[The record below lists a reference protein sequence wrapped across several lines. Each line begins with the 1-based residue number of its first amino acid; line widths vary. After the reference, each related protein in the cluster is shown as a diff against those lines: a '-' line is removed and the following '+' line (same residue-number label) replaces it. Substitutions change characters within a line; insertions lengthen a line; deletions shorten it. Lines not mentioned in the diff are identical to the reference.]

1 MSEKKTIR
9 AGAVCLLVSLLAAL
23 FFTACVSKAVNA
35 ADKIELGQKYLT
47 ELNYTE
53 AVASFTEAIKLDP
66 DNIQAYMGRAEAYVA
81 LGEYDKAL
89 ADYRFISGTTE
100 DMPYTR
106 ALSYIGQAEVH
117 EKMEQ
122 PARAVSDYGL
132 AKALLKASDAGK
144 AENVSEEDVSAKLVQ
159 VLYVHAALCETLKNY
174 NTALED
180 YNDLLELGENTA
192 AKRDEVLSQ
201 LGETAEDEN
210 GLTDTEEPAAES
222 TAEEPAEEPTE
233 ESAPEQETASESESQ
248 SAKEETKKEEPA
260 SSSEQ
265 AAETEEAASSQE
277 EEQTEE
283 QKTQTYTAERME
295 PWSNEFQSGTTTV
308 IDKVTYQIGGNTI
321 VLHHTENMIW
331 TNNANYADPG
341 QHTRKTNATNTYTLS
356 QPLQG
361 IERQGQ
367 WGVIWDV
374 PAGTVVSLSS
384 IETDVWDGET
394 DGPWNLDDL
403 DGWLKTS
410 RVLTPDEVYE
420 WGYGTDYGCTEGWG
434 DTLTVEKGKL
444 YELIGVNAGGY
455 FPTDGGFVFRG
466 V

>member
-53 AVASFTEAIKLDP
+53 AIASFTEAIKLDP
-66 DNIQAYMGRAEAYVA
+66 NNIQAYMGRAEAYVA

-159 VLYVHAALCETLKNY
+159 VLYVHAALCETLTNY
-174 NTALED
+174 NAALED

-201 LGETAEDEN
+201 LGEMAEDEN

-233 ESAPEQETASESESQ
+233 ESAPGQEAASESESQ
-248 SAKEETKKEEPA
+248 SAKEETKQEEPA

-265 AAETEEAASSQE
+265 AADTEEAAASQE
-277 EEQTEE
+277 KASTQPEEE
-283 QKTQTYTAERME
+283 KTNWVTYTETKTSFMGSNCILHVKYGIGEKNITVQETEDAEDDRVE
-295 PWSNEFQSGTTTV
+295 S
-308 IDKVTYQIGGNTI
+308 KTI
-321 VLHHTENMIW
+321 YH
-331 TNNANYADPG
+331 
-341 QHTRKTNATNTYTLS
+341 LS
-356 QPLQG
+356 VPLQSAK
-361 IERQGQ
+361 R
-367 WGVIWDV
+367 
-374 PAGTVVSLSS
+374 
-384 IETDVWDGET
+384 
-394 DGPWNLDDL
+394 
-403 DGWLKTS
+403 
-410 RVLTPDEVYE
+410 
-420 WGYGTDYGCTEGWG
+420 
-434 DTLTVEKGKL
+434 VEKGYDGHVFFYVPEGTTITMSYSYQDGK
-444 YELIGVNAGGY
+444 YSNRADPCTFNWIETNRVMSDSEVENANVACAESVTIQKGTMYQMVNGTVDGWISDIGGV
-455 FPTDGGFVFRG
+455 VFCAK
-466 V
+466 

>member
-23 FFTACVSKAVNA
+23 FFTACSSKATNA

-66 DNIQAYMGRAEAYVA
+66 DNIQAYMGRAEAYMA

-89 ADYRFISGTTE
+89 ADYRFISGMTE

-210 GLTDTEEPAAES
+210 GLTDAEEPAAES

-233 ESAPEQETASESESQ
+233 ESAPGQEAASESESQ
-248 SAKEETKKEEPA
+248 SAKEETKQEEPA

-265 AAETEEAASSQE
+265 AADTEEAAASQE
-277 EEQTEE
+277 KASTQPEEE
-283 QKTQTYTAERME
+283 KTNWVTYTETKTSFMGSNCILHVKYGIGEKNITVQETEDAEDDRVE
-295 PWSNEFQSGTTTV
+295 S
-308 IDKVTYQIGGNTI
+308 KTI
-321 VLHHTENMIW
+321 YH
-331 TNNANYADPG
+331 
-341 QHTRKTNATNTYTLS
+341 LS
-356 QPLQG
+356 VPLQSAK
-361 IERQGQ
+361 R
-367 WGVIWDV
+367 
-374 PAGTVVSLSS
+374 
-384 IETDVWDGET
+384 
-394 DGPWNLDDL
+394 
-403 DGWLKTS
+403 
-410 RVLTPDEVYE
+410 
-420 WGYGTDYGCTEGWG
+420 
-434 DTLTVEKGKL
+434 VEKGYDGHVIFYVPEGTTITMSYSYQDGK
-444 YELIGVNAGGY
+444 YSNRADPCTFNWIETNRVMSDSEVENANVACAESVTIQKGTMYQMVNGTVDGWISDIGGV
-455 FPTDGGFVFRG
+455 VFCAK
-466 V
+466 

>member
-1 MSEKKTIR
+1 MKKLEKMKR
-9 AGAVCLLVSLLAAL
+9 SLFCLLLVLAAL
-23 FFTACVSKAVNA
+23 AVLTACGSKAATA

-66 DNIQAYMGRAEAYVA
+66 DNIQAYMGRAEAYMA

-89 ADYRFISGTTE
+89 ADYRFISGMTE

-106 ALSYIGQAEVH
+106 ALSYIGQAEVY

-132 AKALLKASDAGK
+132 AKALLNASDAGK
-144 AENVSEEDVSAKLVQ
+144 SENVSEEDVSAKLVQ

-210 GLTDTEEPAAES
+210 GLTDTEEPAAER

-233 ESAPEQETASESESQ
+233 EPAQEQEAASESESQ
-248 SAKEETKKEEPA
+248 SAKEETKQEEPA

-265 AAETEEAASSQE
+265 PKEEAASSTDASSQE
-277 EEQTEE
+277 EEAEPEGEWQNYIKQSEYFSAETVNVRYRIGGKDIIAREYDE
-283 QKTQTYTAERME
+283 DSEGVKTYRLSMPLRDAER
-295 PWSNEFQSGTTTV
+295 V
-308 IDKVTYQIGGNTI
+308 VKGGYDHI
-321 VLHHTENMIW
+321 VF
-331 TNNANYADPG
+331 Y
-341 QHTRKTNATNTYTLS
+341 
-356 QPLQG
+356 
-361 IERQGQ
+361 
-367 WGVIWDV
+367 V
-374 PAGTVVSLSS
+374 PEGTVVTVSYSYKQQGESGQFDITGTERFCWVETNQILSESEMRKLNNADVKMEKS
-384 IETDVWDGET
+384 ITVQ
-394 DGPWNLDDL
+394 
-403 DGWLKTS
+403 S
-410 RVLTPDEVYE
+410 I
-420 WGYGTDYGCTEGWG
+420 CQMAQWG
-434 DTLTVEKGKL
+434 DNWDNVW
-444 YELIGVNAGGY
+444 VSSD
-455 FPTDGGFVFRG
+455 DGIIFCAQ
-466 V
+466 

>member
-53 AVASFTEAIKLDP
+53 AIASFTEAIKLDP
-66 DNIQAYMGRAEAYVA
+66 NNIQAYMGRAEAYVA

-201 LGETAEDEN
+201 LGETAEDKN

-222 TAEEPAEEPTE
+222 TAEEPAEGPTE
-233 ESAPEQETASESESQ
+233 ESAPGQEAASESESQ
-248 SAKEETKKEEPA
+248 PASEETKSEEPA

-265 AAETEEAASSQE
+265 AADTEEAAASQE
-277 EEQTEE
+277 KASTQPEEE
-283 QKTQTYTAERME
+283 KTNWVTYTETKTSFIGSNCILHVKYGIGEKNITVQETEDAEDDRVE
-295 PWSNEFQSGTTTV
+295 S
-308 IDKVTYQIGGNTI
+308 KTI
-321 VLHHTENMIW
+321 YH
-331 TNNANYADPG
+331 
-341 QHTRKTNATNTYTLS
+341 LS
-356 QPLQG
+356 VPLQSAK
-361 IERQGQ
+361 R
-367 WGVIWDV
+367 
-374 PAGTVVSLSS
+374 
-384 IETDVWDGET
+384 
-394 DGPWNLDDL
+394 
-403 DGWLKTS
+403 
-410 RVLTPDEVYE
+410 
-420 WGYGTDYGCTEGWG
+420 
-434 DTLTVEKGKL
+434 VEKGYDGHVIFYVPEGTTITMSYSYQDGK
-444 YELIGVNAGGY
+444 YSNRADPCTFNWIETNRVMSDSEVENANVACAESVTIQKGTMYQMVNGTVDGWISDIGGV
-455 FPTDGGFVFRG
+455 VFCAE
-466 V
+466 

>member
-1 MSEKKTIR
+1 MIARRRKLWSQLI
-9 AGAVCLLVSLLAAL
+9 AVIVLVAVLLTS
-23 FFTACVSKAVNA
+23 CGSKAA
-35 ADKIELGQKYLT
+35 TATDKIELGQKYLT

-53 AVASFTEAIKLDP
+53 AIASFTEAIKLDP
-66 DNIQAYMGRAEAYVA
+66 NNIQAYMGRAEAYVA

-159 VLYVHAALCETLKNY
+159 VLYVHAALCETLTNY
-174 NTALED
+174 NAALED

-210 GLTDTEEPAAES
+210 GLTDAEEPAAES

-233 ESAPEQETASESESQ
+233 ESAPGQGAASESESQ
-248 SAKEETKKEEPA
+248 SAKEETKQEEPA

-265 AAETEEAASSQE
+265 AADTEEAAASQE
-277 EEQTEE
+277 KASTQPEEE
-283 QKTQTYTAERME
+283 KTNWVTYTETKTSFMGSNCILHVKYGIGEKNITVQETEDAEDDRVE
-295 PWSNEFQSGTTTV
+295 S
-308 IDKVTYQIGGNTI
+308 KTI
-321 VLHHTENMIW
+321 YH
-331 TNNANYADPG
+331 
-341 QHTRKTNATNTYTLS
+341 LS
-356 QPLQG
+356 VPLQSAK
-361 IERQGQ
+361 R
-367 WGVIWDV
+367 
-374 PAGTVVSLSS
+374 
-384 IETDVWDGET
+384 
-394 DGPWNLDDL
+394 
-403 DGWLKTS
+403 
-410 RVLTPDEVYE
+410 
-420 WGYGTDYGCTEGWG
+420 
-434 DTLTVEKGKL
+434 VEKGYDGHVIFYVPEGTTITMSYSYQDGK
-444 YELIGVNAGGY
+444 YSNRADPCTFNWIETNRVMSDSEVENANVACAESVTIQKGTMYQMVNGTVDGWISDIGGV
-455 FPTDGGFVFRG
+455 VFCAK
-466 V
+466 

>member
-66 DNIQAYMGRAEAYVA
+66 DNIQAYMGRAEAYMA

-210 GLTDTEEPAAES
+210 GLTDAEEPAAES

-233 ESAPEQETASESESQ
+233 ESAPGQEAASESESQ
-248 SAKEETKKEEPA
+248 SAKEETKQEEPA

-265 AAETEEAASSQE
+265 AADTEEAAASQE
-277 EEQTEE
+277 KASTQPEEE
-283 QKTQTYTAERME
+283 KTNWVTYTETKTSFMGSNCILHVKYGIGEKNITVQETEDAEDDRVE
-295 PWSNEFQSGTTTV
+295 S
-308 IDKVTYQIGGNTI
+308 KTI
-321 VLHHTENMIW
+321 YH
-331 TNNANYADPG
+331 
-341 QHTRKTNATNTYTLS
+341 LS
-356 QPLQG
+356 VPLQSAK
-361 IERQGQ
+361 R
-367 WGVIWDV
+367 
-374 PAGTVVSLSS
+374 
-384 IETDVWDGET
+384 
-394 DGPWNLDDL
+394 
-403 DGWLKTS
+403 
-410 RVLTPDEVYE
+410 
-420 WGYGTDYGCTEGWG
+420 
-434 DTLTVEKGKL
+434 VEKGYDGHVIFYVPEGTTITMSYSYQDGK
-444 YELIGVNAGGY
+444 YSNRADPCTFNWIETNRVMSDSEVENANVACAESVTIQKGTMYQMVNGTVDGWISDIGGV
-455 FPTDGGFVFRG
+455 VFCAK
-466 V
+466 

>member
-100 DMPYTR
+100 NMPYTR

-192 AKRDEVLSQ
+192 AKRDEVISQ
-201 LGETAEDEN
+201 LGEMAEDEN

-233 ESAPEQETASESESQ
+233 ESAPGQEAASESESQ
-248 SAKEETKKEEPA
+248 SAKEETKQEEPA

-265 AAETEEAASSQE
+265 AADTEEAAASQE
-277 EEQTEE
+277 KASTQPEEE
-283 QKTQTYTAERME
+283 KTNWVTYTETKTSFMGSNCILHVKYGIGEKNITVQETEDAEDDRVE
-295 PWSNEFQSGTTTV
+295 S
-308 IDKVTYQIGGNTI
+308 KTI
-321 VLHHTENMIW
+321 YH
-331 TNNANYADPG
+331 
-341 QHTRKTNATNTYTLS
+341 LS
-356 QPLQG
+356 VPLQSAK
-361 IERQGQ
+361 R
-367 WGVIWDV
+367 
-374 PAGTVVSLSS
+374 
-384 IETDVWDGET
+384 
-394 DGPWNLDDL
+394 
-403 DGWLKTS
+403 
-410 RVLTPDEVYE
+410 
-420 WGYGTDYGCTEGWG
+420 
-434 DTLTVEKGKL
+434 VEKGYDGHVIFYVPEGTTITMSYSYQDGK
-444 YELIGVNAGGY
+444 YSNRADPCTFNWIETNRVMSDSEVENANVACAESVTIQKGTMYQMVNGTVDGWISDIGGV
-455 FPTDGGFVFRG
+455 VFCAK
-466 V
+466 

>member
-1 MSEKKTIR
+1 MSTEKRKNLLLF
-9 AGAVCLLVSLLAAL
+9 AAVTLLAILL
-23 FFTACVSKAVNA
+23 FAACGSKAATA
-35 ADKIELGQKYLT
+35 ADKIELGQKYLI

-53 AVASFTEAIKLDP
+53 AIASFTEAIKLDP
-66 DNIQAYMGRAEAYVA
+66 NNIQAYMGRAEAYVA

-159 VLYVHAALCETLKNY
+159 VLYVHVALCETLTNY
-174 NTALED
+174 NAALED

-210 GLTDTEEPAAES
+210 GLTDAEEPAAES

-233 ESAPEQETASESESQ
+233 ESAPGQEAASESESQ
-248 SAKEETKKEEPA
+248 SAKEETKQEEPA

-265 AAETEEAASSQE
+265 AADTEEAAASQE
-277 EEQTEE
+277 KASTQPEEE
-283 QKTQTYTAERME
+283 KTNWVTYTETKTSFMGSNCILHVKYGIGEKNITVQETEDAEDDRVE
-295 PWSNEFQSGTTTV
+295 S
-308 IDKVTYQIGGNTI
+308 KTI
-321 VLHHTENMIW
+321 YH
-331 TNNANYADPG
+331 
-341 QHTRKTNATNTYTLS
+341 LS
-356 QPLQG
+356 VPLQSAK
-361 IERQGQ
+361 R
-367 WGVIWDV
+367 
-374 PAGTVVSLSS
+374 
-384 IETDVWDGET
+384 
-394 DGPWNLDDL
+394 
-403 DGWLKTS
+403 
-410 RVLTPDEVYE
+410 
-420 WGYGTDYGCTEGWG
+420 
-434 DTLTVEKGKL
+434 VEKGYDGHVIFYVPEGTTITMSYSYQDGK
-444 YELIGVNAGGY
+444 YSNRADPCTFNWIETNRVMSDSEVENANVACAESVTIQKGTMYQMVNGTVDGWISDIGGV
-455 FPTDGGFVFRG
+455 VFCAK
-466 V
+466 

>member
-66 DNIQAYMGRAEAYVA
+66 DNIQAYMGRAEAYMA

-100 DMPYTR
+100 DMPYTQ

-159 VLYVHAALCETLKNY
+159 VLYVHAALCETLTNY
-174 NTALED
+174 NAALED

-210 GLTDTEEPAAES
+210 GLTDAEEPAAES

-233 ESAPEQETASESESQ
+233 ESAPGQEAASESESQ
-248 SAKEETKKEEPA
+248 SAKEETKQEEPA

-265 AAETEEAASSQE
+265 AADTEEAAASQE
-277 EEQTEE
+277 KASTQPEEE
-283 QKTQTYTAERME
+283 KTNWVTYTETKTSFMGSNCILHVKYGIGEKNITVQETEDAEDDRVE
-295 PWSNEFQSGTTTV
+295 S
-308 IDKVTYQIGGNTI
+308 KTI
-321 VLHHTENMIW
+321 YH
-331 TNNANYADPG
+331 
-341 QHTRKTNATNTYTLS
+341 LS
-356 QPLQG
+356 VPLQSAK
-361 IERQGQ
+361 R
-367 WGVIWDV
+367 
-374 PAGTVVSLSS
+374 
-384 IETDVWDGET
+384 
-394 DGPWNLDDL
+394 
-403 DGWLKTS
+403 
-410 RVLTPDEVYE
+410 
-420 WGYGTDYGCTEGWG
+420 
-434 DTLTVEKGKL
+434 VEKGYDGHVIFYVPEGTTITMSYSYQDGK
-444 YELIGVNAGGY
+444 YSNRADPCTFNWIETNRVMSDSEVENANVACAESVTIQKGTMYQMVNGTVDGWISDIGGV
-455 FPTDGGFVFRG
+455 VFCAK
-466 V
+466 

>member
-1 MSEKKTIR
+1 MIARRRKLWSQLI
-9 AGAVCLLVSLLAAL
+9 AVIVLVAVLLTS
-23 FFTACVSKAVNA
+23 CGSKAA
-35 ADKIELGQKYLT
+35 TATDKIELGQKYLT

-53 AVASFTEAIKLDP
+53 AIASFTEAIKLDP
-66 DNIQAYMGRAEAYVA
+66 NNIQAYMGRAEAYVA

-100 DMPYTR
+100 NMPYTR

-159 VLYVHAALCETLKNY
+159 VLYVHAALCETLTNY

-201 LGETAEDEN
+201 LGEMAEDEN

-233 ESAPEQETASESESQ
+233 ESAPGQEAASESESQ
-248 SAKEETKKEEPA
+248 SAKEETKQEEPA

-265 AAETEEAASSQE
+265 AADTEEAAASQE
-277 EEQTEE
+277 KASTQPEEE
-283 QKTQTYTAERME
+283 KTNWVTYTETKTSFMGSNCILHVKYGIGEKNITVQETEDAEDDRVE
-295 PWSNEFQSGTTTV
+295 S
-308 IDKVTYQIGGNTI
+308 KTI
-321 VLHHTENMIW
+321 YH
-331 TNNANYADPG
+331 
-341 QHTRKTNATNTYTLS
+341 LS
-356 QPLQG
+356 VPLQSAK
-361 IERQGQ
+361 R
-367 WGVIWDV
+367 
-374 PAGTVVSLSS
+374 
-384 IETDVWDGET
+384 
-394 DGPWNLDDL
+394 
-403 DGWLKTS
+403 
-410 RVLTPDEVYE
+410 
-420 WGYGTDYGCTEGWG
+420 
-434 DTLTVEKGKL
+434 VEKGYDGHVIFYVPEGTTITMSYSYQDGK
-444 YELIGVNAGGY
+444 YSNRADPCTFNWIETNRVMSDSEVENANVACAESVTIQKGTMYQMVNGTVDGWISDIGGV
-455 FPTDGGFVFRG
+455 VFCAK
-466 V
+466 

>member
-66 DNIQAYMGRAEAYVA
+66 DNIQAYMGRAEAYMA

-100 DMPYTR
+100 NMPYTR

-210 GLTDTEEPAAES
+210 GLTGAEEPAAES

-233 ESAPEQETASESESQ
+233 ESAPGQEAASESESQ
-248 SAKEETKKEEPA
+248 SAKEETKQEEPA

-265 AAETEEAASSQE
+265 AADTEEAAASQE
-277 EEQTEE
+277 KASTQPEEE
-283 QKTQTYTAERME
+283 KTNWVTYTETKTSFMGSNCILHVKYGIGEKNITVQETEDAEDDRVE
-295 PWSNEFQSGTTTV
+295 S
-308 IDKVTYQIGGNTI
+308 KTI
-321 VLHHTENMIW
+321 YH
-331 TNNANYADPG
+331 
-341 QHTRKTNATNTYTLS
+341 LS
-356 QPLQG
+356 VPLQSAK
-361 IERQGQ
+361 R
-367 WGVIWDV
+367 
-374 PAGTVVSLSS
+374 
-384 IETDVWDGET
+384 
-394 DGPWNLDDL
+394 
-403 DGWLKTS
+403 
-410 RVLTPDEVYE
+410 
-420 WGYGTDYGCTEGWG
+420 
-434 DTLTVEKGKL
+434 VEKGYDGHVIFYVPEGTTITMSYSYQDGK
-444 YELIGVNAGGY
+444 YSNRADPCTFNWIETNRVMSDSEVENANVACAESVTIQKGTMYQMVNGTVDGWISDIGGV
-455 FPTDGGFVFRG
+455 VFCAK
-466 V
+466 

>member
-66 DNIQAYMGRAEAYVA
+66 DNIQAYMGRAEAYMA

-100 DMPYTR
+100 NMPYTR

-201 LGETAEDEN
+201 LGETAEDKN

-222 TAEEPAEEPTE
+222 TAEEPAEGPTE
-233 ESAPEQETASESESQ
+233 ESAPGQEAASESESQ
-248 SAKEETKKEEPA
+248 PASEETKSEEPA

-265 AAETEEAASSQE
+265 AADTEEAAASQE
-277 EEQTEE
+277 KASTQPEEE
-283 QKTQTYTAERME
+283 KTNWVTYTETKTSFIGSNCILHVKYGIGEKNITVQETEDAEDDRVE
-295 PWSNEFQSGTTTV
+295 S
-308 IDKVTYQIGGNTI
+308 KTI
-321 VLHHTENMIW
+321 YH
-331 TNNANYADPG
+331 
-341 QHTRKTNATNTYTLS
+341 LS
-356 QPLQG
+356 VPLQSAK
-361 IERQGQ
+361 R
-367 WGVIWDV
+367 
-374 PAGTVVSLSS
+374 
-384 IETDVWDGET
+384 
-394 DGPWNLDDL
+394 
-403 DGWLKTS
+403 
-410 RVLTPDEVYE
+410 
-420 WGYGTDYGCTEGWG
+420 
-434 DTLTVEKGKL
+434 VEKGYDGHVIFYVPEGTTITMSYSYQDGK
-444 YELIGVNAGGY
+444 YSNRADPCTFNWIETNRVMSDSEVENANVACAESVTIQKGTMYQMVNGTVDGWISDIGGV
-455 FPTDGGFVFRG
+455 VFCAE
-466 V
+466 

>member
-66 DNIQAYMGRAEAYVA
+66 DNIQAYMGRAEAYMA
-81 LGEYDKAL
+81 LDEYDKAL

-100 DMPYTR
+100 NMPYTR

-132 AKALLKASDAGK
+132 AKALLKASDVGK

-201 LGETAEDEN
+201 LGEMAEDEN

-233 ESAPEQETASESESQ
+233 ESAPGQEAASESESQ
-248 SAKEETKKEEPA
+248 SAKEETKQEEPA

-265 AAETEEAASSQE
+265 AADTEEAAASQE
-277 EEQTEE
+277 KASTQPEEE
-283 QKTQTYTAERME
+283 KTNWVTYTETKTSFMGSNCILHVKYGIGEKNITVQETEDAEDDRVE
-295 PWSNEFQSGTTTV
+295 S
-308 IDKVTYQIGGNTI
+308 KTI
-321 VLHHTENMIW
+321 YH
-331 TNNANYADPG
+331 
-341 QHTRKTNATNTYTLS
+341 LS
-356 QPLQG
+356 VPLQSAK
-361 IERQGQ
+361 R
-367 WGVIWDV
+367 
-374 PAGTVVSLSS
+374 
-384 IETDVWDGET
+384 
-394 DGPWNLDDL
+394 
-403 DGWLKTS
+403 
-410 RVLTPDEVYE
+410 
-420 WGYGTDYGCTEGWG
+420 
-434 DTLTVEKGKL
+434 VEKGYDGHVIFYVPEGTTITMSYSYQDGK
-444 YELIGVNAGGY
+444 YSNRADPCTFNWIETNRVMSDSEVENANVACAESVTIQKGTMYQMVNGTVDGWISDIGGV
-455 FPTDGGFVFRG
+455 VFCAK
-466 V
+466 

>member
-53 AVASFTEAIKLDP
+53 AIASFTEAIKLDP
-66 DNIQAYMGRAEAYVA
+66 NNIQAYMGRAEAYVA

-106 ALSYIGQAEVH
+106 ALSYIGQAEVY

-122 PARAVSDYGL
+122 PARAISDYGL

-222 TAEEPAEEPTE
+222 TAEEPAEEPAA
-233 ESAPEQETASESESQ
+233 ESTAS
-248 SAKEETKKEEPA
+248 SASTA
-260 SSSEQ
+260 S
-265 AAETEEAASSQE
+265 EEAASSS
-277 EEQTEE
+277 
-283 QKTQTYTAERME
+283 TASSDAESSE
-295 PWSNEFQSGTTTV
+295 TPAESPSVLESASSKDTTGSNEKQGIRAAVLKEINEFRAKAGTAPVILDCAHQNELDEIALDLKTTNDSR
-308 IDKVTYQIGGNTI
+308 IDGG
-321 VLHHTENMIW
+321 
-331 TNNANYADPG
+331 
-341 QHTRKTNATNTYTLS
+341 TLS
-356 QPLQG
+356 DEEMEK
-361 IERQGQ
+361 IRQRSGELDAVLSQ
-367 WGVIWDV
+367 IDSYAISYDSGFLMDTPEYTKVSIGV
-374 PAGTVVSLSS
+374 S
-384 IETDVWDGET
+384 
-394 DGPWNLDDL
+394 
-403 DGWLKTS
+403 
-410 RVLTPDEVYE
+410 
-420 WGYGTDYGCTEGWG
+420 
-434 DTLTVEKGKL
+434 KGKHGAYNGNYLVVL
-444 YELIGVNAGGY
+444 YY
-455 FPTDGGFVFRG
+455 
-466 V
+466 

>member
-1 MSEKKTIR
+1 MIARRRKLWSQLI
-9 AGAVCLLVSLLAAL
+9 AVIVLVAVLLTS
-23 FFTACVSKAVNA
+23 CGSKAA
-35 ADKIELGQKYLT
+35 TATDKIELGQKYLT

-53 AVASFTEAIKLDP
+53 AIASFTEAIKLDP
-66 DNIQAYMGRAEAYVA
+66 NNIQAYMGRAEAYVV

-159 VLYVHAALCETLKNY
+159 VLYVHAALCETLTNY
-174 NTALED
+174 NAALED

-210 GLTDTEEPAAES
+210 GLTDAEEPAAES

-233 ESAPEQETASESESQ
+233 ESAPGQEAASESESQ
-248 SAKEETKKEEPA
+248 SAKEETKQEEPA

-265 AAETEEAASSQE
+265 AADTEEAAASQE
-277 EEQTEE
+277 KASTQPEEE
-283 QKTQTYTAERME
+283 KTNWVTYTETKTSFMGSNCILHVKYGIGEKNITVQETEDAEDDRVE
-295 PWSNEFQSGTTTV
+295 S
-308 IDKVTYQIGGNTI
+308 KTI
-321 VLHHTENMIW
+321 YH
-331 TNNANYADPG
+331 
-341 QHTRKTNATNTYTLS
+341 LS
-356 QPLQG
+356 VPLQSAK
-361 IERQGQ
+361 R
-367 WGVIWDV
+367 
-374 PAGTVVSLSS
+374 
-384 IETDVWDGET
+384 
-394 DGPWNLDDL
+394 
-403 DGWLKTS
+403 
-410 RVLTPDEVYE
+410 
-420 WGYGTDYGCTEGWG
+420 
-434 DTLTVEKGKL
+434 VEKGYDGHVIFYVPEGTTITMSYSYQDGK
-444 YELIGVNAGGY
+444 YSNRADPCTFNWIETNRVMSDSEVENANVACAESVTIQKGTMYQMVNGTVDGWISDIGGV
-455 FPTDGGFVFRG
+455 VFCAK
-466 V
+466 

>member
-1 MSEKKTIR
+1 MFVEKSKSVAR
-9 AGAVCLLVSLLAAL
+9 RFVVLFLAVMLL
-23 FFTACVSKAVNA
+23 TACSSKATNA

-53 AVASFTEAIKLDP
+53 AIASFTEAIKLDP
-66 DNIQAYMGRAEAYVA
+66 NNIQAYMGRAEAYVA

-132 AKALLKASDAGK
+132 AKVLLKASDAGK

-233 ESAPEQETASESESQ
+233 ESAPGQKAASESESQ
-248 SAKEETKKEEPA
+248 SAKEETKQEEPA

-265 AAETEEAASSQE
+265 AAETEEAAASQE
-277 EEQTEE
+277 KAPTQPEEE
-283 QKTQTYTAERME
+283 KTNWVTYTETKTSFMG
-295 PWSNEFQSGTTTV
+295 SNCILHVKYGIGEKNITV
-308 IDKVTYQIGGNTI
+308 QETEDTEDDRVESKTI
-321 VLHHTENMIW
+321 YH
-331 TNNANYADPG
+331 
-341 QHTRKTNATNTYTLS
+341 LS
-356 QPLQG
+356 APLQSAK
-361 IERQGQ
+361 R
-367 WGVIWDV
+367 
-374 PAGTVVSLSS
+374 
-384 IETDVWDGET
+384 
-394 DGPWNLDDL
+394 
-403 DGWLKTS
+403 
-410 RVLTPDEVYE
+410 
-420 WGYGTDYGCTEGWG
+420 
-434 DTLTVEKGKL
+434 VEKGYDGHVIFYVPEGTTITMSYSYQDGK
-444 YELIGVNAGGY
+444 YSNRADPCTFNWIETNRVMSDSEVENANVACAESVTIQKGTMYQMVNETVDGWICDIGGV
-455 FPTDGGFVFRG
+455 VFCAE
-466 V
+466 

>member
-53 AVASFTEAIKLDP
+53 AIASFTEAIKLDP
-66 DNIQAYMGRAEAYVA
+66 NNIQAYMGRAEAYVA

-159 VLYVHAALCETLKNY
+159 VLYVHVALCETLTNY
-174 NTALED
+174 NAALED

-210 GLTDTEEPAAES
+210 GLTDAEEPAAES

-233 ESAPEQETASESESQ
+233 ESAPGQEAASESESQ
-248 SAKEETKKEEPA
+248 SAKEETKQEEPA

-265 AAETEEAASSQE
+265 AADTEEAAASQE
-277 EEQTEE
+277 KASTQPEEE
-283 QKTQTYTAERME
+283 KTNWVTYTETKTSFMGSNCILHVKYGIGEKNITVQETEDAEDDRVE
-295 PWSNEFQSGTTTV
+295 S
-308 IDKVTYQIGGNTI
+308 KTI
-321 VLHHTENMIW
+321 YH
-331 TNNANYADPG
+331 
-341 QHTRKTNATNTYTLS
+341 LS
-356 QPLQG
+356 VPLQSAK
-361 IERQGQ
+361 R
-367 WGVIWDV
+367 
-374 PAGTVVSLSS
+374 
-384 IETDVWDGET
+384 
-394 DGPWNLDDL
+394 
-403 DGWLKTS
+403 
-410 RVLTPDEVYE
+410 
-420 WGYGTDYGCTEGWG
+420 
-434 DTLTVEKGKL
+434 VEKGYDGHVIFYVPEGTTITMSYSYQDGK
-444 YELIGVNAGGY
+444 YSNRADPCTFNWIETNRVMSDSEVENANVACAESVTIQKGTMYQMVNGTVDGRISDIGGV
-455 FPTDGGFVFRG
+455 VFCAK
-466 V
+466 

>member
-1 MSEKKTIR
+1 MIARRRKLWSQLI
-9 AGAVCLLVSLLAAL
+9 AVIVLVAVLLTS
-23 FFTACVSKAVNA
+23 CGSKAA
-35 ADKIELGQKYLT
+35 TATDKIELGQKYLT

-53 AVASFTEAIKLDP
+53 AIASFTEAIKLDP
-66 DNIQAYMGRAEAYVA
+66 NNIQAYMGRAEAYVA

-159 VLYVHAALCETLKNY
+159 VLYVHAALCETLTNY
-174 NTALED
+174 NAALED

-210 GLTDTEEPAAES
+210 GLTDAEEPAAES

-233 ESAPEQETASESESQ
+233 ESAPGQEAASESESQ
-248 SAKEETKKEEPA
+248 SAKEETKQEEPA

-265 AAETEEAASSQE
+265 AADTEEAAASQE
-277 EEQTEE
+277 KASTQPEEE
-283 QKTQTYTAERME
+283 
-295 PWSNEFQSGTTTV
+295 
-308 IDKVTYQIGGNTI
+308 
-321 VLHHTENMIW
+321 
-331 TNNANYADPG
+331 
-341 QHTRKTNATNTYTLS
+341 KTNWVTYTLGDGS
-356 QPLQG
+356 CTEKEDEADELGHQQDKKLIPSLTAGGVDAAAEDVEHQRSDHITGQSEQPLCHESQKTPQREKSG
-361 IERQGQ
+361 KEQ
-367 WGVIWDV
+367 
-374 PAGTVVSLSS
+374 LSS
-384 IETDVWDGET
+384 
-394 DGPWNLDDL
+394 
-403 DGWLKTS
+403 
-410 RVLTPDEVYE
+410 
-420 WGYGTDYGCTEGWG
+420 
-434 DTLTVEKGKL
+434 
-444 YELIGVNAGGY
+444 A
-455 FPTDGGFVFRG
+455 
-466 V
+466 

>member
-66 DNIQAYMGRAEAYVA
+66 DNIQAYMGRAEAYMA

-100 DMPYTR
+100 NMPYTR

-132 AKALLKASDAGK
+132 AKALLKASDSGK

-201 LGETAEDEN
+201 LGEMAEDEN

-233 ESAPEQETASESESQ
+233 ESAPGQEAASESESQ
-248 SAKEETKKEEPA
+248 SAKEETKPEEPA

-265 AAETEEAASSQE
+265 SQEEAASLQE
-277 EEQTEE
+277 EITEINWVE
-283 QKTQTYTAERME
+283 ETVKSKYCSNSVSVRYSIGAKSIQLLYDGEPKTYHLSA
-295 PWSNEFQSGTTTV
+295 PLQSVQRVKKGDYEHFVFYVPEGTTVTADWSGVDGAMLRWIEVSHIFSEDELQNVNDSDVQMETSMTV
-308 IDKVTYQIGGNTI
+308 RKNIMYQQVQEWDYVT
-321 VLHHTENMIW
+321 HFSW
-331 TNNANYADPG
+331 
-341 QHTRKTNATNTYTLS
+341 
-356 QPLQG
+356 
-361 IERQGQ
+361 
-367 WGVIWDV
+367 
-374 PAGTVVSLSS
+374 VS
-384 IETDVWDGET
+384 D
-394 DGPWNLDDL
+394 
-403 DGWLKTS
+403 
-410 RVLTPDEVYE
+410 
-420 WGYGTDYGCTEGWG
+420 
-434 DTLTVEKGKL
+434 
-444 YELIGVNAGGY
+444 
-455 FPTDGGFVFRG
+455 DGGIIFCAE
-466 V
+466 

>member
-1 MSEKKTIR
+1 MIARRRKLWSQLI
-9 AGAVCLLVSLLAAL
+9 AVIVLVAVLLTS
-23 FFTACVSKAVNA
+23 CGSKAA
-35 ADKIELGQKYLT
+35 TATDKIELGQKYLT

-66 DNIQAYMGRAEAYVA
+66 DNIQAYMGRAEAYMA

-100 DMPYTR
+100 NMPYTR

-201 LGETAEDEN
+201 LGEMAEDEN

-233 ESAPEQETASESESQ
+233 ESAPGQEAASESESQ
-248 SAKEETKKEEPA
+248 SAKEETKQEEPA

-265 AAETEEAASSQE
+265 AADTEEAAASQE
-277 EEQTEE
+277 KASTQPEEE
-283 QKTQTYTAERME
+283 KTNWVTYTETKTSFMGSNCILHVKYGIGEKNITVQETEDAEDDRVE
-295 PWSNEFQSGTTTV
+295 S
-308 IDKVTYQIGGNTI
+308 KTI
-321 VLHHTENMIW
+321 YH
-331 TNNANYADPG
+331 
-341 QHTRKTNATNTYTLS
+341 LS
-356 QPLQG
+356 VPLQSAK
-361 IERQGQ
+361 R
-367 WGVIWDV
+367 
-374 PAGTVVSLSS
+374 
-384 IETDVWDGET
+384 
-394 DGPWNLDDL
+394 
-403 DGWLKTS
+403 
-410 RVLTPDEVYE
+410 
-420 WGYGTDYGCTEGWG
+420 
-434 DTLTVEKGKL
+434 VEKGYDGHVIFYVPEGTTITMSYSYQDGK
-444 YELIGVNAGGY
+444 YSNRADPCTFNWIETNRVMSDSEVENANVACAESVTIQKGTMYQMVNGTVDGWISDIGGV
-455 FPTDGGFVFRG
+455 VFCAK
-466 V
+466 

>member
-66 DNIQAYMGRAEAYVA
+66 DNIQAYMGRAEAYMA

-159 VLYVHAALCETLKNY
+159 VLYVHAALCETLTNY
-174 NTALED
+174 NAALED

-201 LGETAEDEN
+201 LGEMAEDEN

-233 ESAPEQETASESESQ
+233 ESAPGQEAASESESQ
-248 SAKEETKKEEPA
+248 SAKEETKQEEPA

-265 AAETEEAASSQE
+265 AADTEEAAASQE
-277 EEQTEE
+277 KASTQPEEE
-283 QKTQTYTAERME
+283 KTNWVTYTETKTSFMGSNCILHVKYGIGEKNITVQETEDAEDDRVE
-295 PWSNEFQSGTTTV
+295 S
-308 IDKVTYQIGGNTI
+308 KTI
-321 VLHHTENMIW
+321 YH
-331 TNNANYADPG
+331 
-341 QHTRKTNATNTYTLS
+341 LS
-356 QPLQG
+356 VPLQSAK
-361 IERQGQ
+361 R
-367 WGVIWDV
+367 
-374 PAGTVVSLSS
+374 
-384 IETDVWDGET
+384 
-394 DGPWNLDDL
+394 
-403 DGWLKTS
+403 
-410 RVLTPDEVYE
+410 
-420 WGYGTDYGCTEGWG
+420 
-434 DTLTVEKGKL
+434 VEKGYDGHVIFYVPEGTTITMSYSYQDGK
-444 YELIGVNAGGY
+444 YSNRADPCTFNWIETNRVMSDSEVENANVACAESVTIQKGTMYQMVNGTVDGWISDIGGV
-455 FPTDGGFVFRG
+455 VFCAK
-466 V
+466 

>member
-1 MSEKKTIR
+1 MIARRRKLWSQLI
-9 AGAVCLLVSLLAAL
+9 AVIVLVAVLLTS
-23 FFTACVSKAVNA
+23 CGSKAA
-35 ADKIELGQKYLT
+35 TATDKIELGQKYLT

-53 AVASFTEAIKLDP
+53 AIASFTEAIKLDP
-66 DNIQAYMGRAEAYVA
+66 NNIQAYMGRAEAYVA

-159 VLYVHAALCETLKNY
+159 VLYVHAALCETLTNY
-174 NTALED
+174 NAALED

-210 GLTDTEEPAAES
+210 GLTDAEEPAAES

-233 ESAPEQETASESESQ
+233 ESAPGQEAASESESQ
-248 SAKEETKKEEPA
+248 SAKEETKQEEPA

-265 AAETEEAASSQE
+265 AADTEEAAASQE
-277 EEQTEE
+277 KASTQPEEE
-283 QKTQTYTAERME
+283 KTNWVTYTETKTSFMGSNCILHVKYGIGEKNITVQETEDAEDDRVE
-295 PWSNEFQSGTTTV
+295 S
-308 IDKVTYQIGGNTI
+308 KTI
-321 VLHHTENMIW
+321 YH
-331 TNNANYADPG
+331 
-341 QHTRKTNATNTYTLS
+341 LS
-356 QPLQG
+356 VPLQSAK
-361 IERQGQ
+361 R
-367 WGVIWDV
+367 
-374 PAGTVVSLSS
+374 
-384 IETDVWDGET
+384 
-394 DGPWNLDDL
+394 
-403 DGWLKTS
+403 
-410 RVLTPDEVYE
+410 
-420 WGYGTDYGCTEGWG
+420 
-434 DTLTVEKGKL
+434 VEKGYDRHVIFYVPEGTTITMSYSYQDGK
-444 YELIGVNAGGY
+444 YSNRADPCTFNWIETNRVMSDSEVENANVACAESVTIQKGTMYQMVNGTVDGWISDIGGV
-455 FPTDGGFVFRG
+455 VFCAK
-466 V
+466 

>member
-1 MSEKKTIR
+1 MIARRRKLWSQLI
-9 AGAVCLLVSLLAAL
+9 AVIVLVAVLLTS
-23 FFTACVSKAVNA
+23 CGSKAA
-35 ADKIELGQKYLT
+35 TATDKIELGQKYLT

-53 AVASFTEAIKLDP
+53 AIASFTEAIKLDP
-66 DNIQAYMGRAEAYVA
+66 NNIQAYMGRAEAYVA

-159 VLYVHAALCETLKNY
+159 VLYVHAALCETLTNY
-174 NTALED
+174 NAALED

-210 GLTDTEEPAAES
+210 GLTDAEEPAAES

-233 ESAPEQETASESESQ
+233 ESAPGQEAASESESQ
-248 SAKEETKKEEPA
+248 SAKEETKQEEPA

-265 AAETEEAASSQE
+265 AADTEEAAASQE
-277 EEQTEE
+277 KASTQPEEE
-283 QKTQTYTAERME
+283 KTNWVTYTETKTSFIGSNCILHVKYGIGEKNITVQETEDAEDDRVE
-295 PWSNEFQSGTTTV
+295 S
-308 IDKVTYQIGGNTI
+308 KTI
-321 VLHHTENMIW
+321 YH
-331 TNNANYADPG
+331 
-341 QHTRKTNATNTYTLS
+341 LS
-356 QPLQG
+356 VPLQSAK
-361 IERQGQ
+361 R
-367 WGVIWDV
+367 
-374 PAGTVVSLSS
+374 
-384 IETDVWDGET
+384 
-394 DGPWNLDDL
+394 
-403 DGWLKTS
+403 
-410 RVLTPDEVYE
+410 
-420 WGYGTDYGCTEGWG
+420 
-434 DTLTVEKGKL
+434 VEKGYDGHVIFYVPEGTTITMSYSYQDGK
-444 YELIGVNAGGY
+444 YSNRADPCTFNWIETNRVMSDSEVENANVACAESVTIQKGTMYQMVNGTVDGWISGIGGV
-455 FPTDGGFVFRG
+455 VFCAK
-466 V
+466 